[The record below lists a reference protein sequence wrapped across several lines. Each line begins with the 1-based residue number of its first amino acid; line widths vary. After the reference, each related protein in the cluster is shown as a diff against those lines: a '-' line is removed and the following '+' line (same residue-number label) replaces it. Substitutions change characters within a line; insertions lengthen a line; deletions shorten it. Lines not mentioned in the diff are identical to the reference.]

1 MPADT
6 LSLTFAALAD
16 PTRRAIL
23 QRLSAGTANVKELSR
38 PFDMSGP
45 AVCKH
50 LRVLER
56 AGLIR
61 RGRAAQS
68 RPCRLEAAPLKEVV
82 AWTEAYRAFWDASFD
97 RLDGF
102 LQELHAQRQKEKRHG
117 RRRKRT

>member
-1 MPADT
+1 MQADT
-6 LSLTFAALAD
+6 LSVTFAALAD

-23 QRLSAGTANVKELSR
+23 KRLAAGPANVKELSR

-61 RGRAAQS
+61 RGRDAQS
-68 RPCRLEAAPLKEVV
+68 RPCQLEPAPLKQIVV
-82 AWTEAYRAFWDASFD
+82 WAEAYRAFWDASFD
-97 RLDGF
+97 RLGVY
-102 LQELHAQRQKEKRHG
+102 LEELHAQRQKEVRRGRSSKR
-117 RRRKRT
+117 

>member
-1 MPADT
+1 DA
-6 LSLTFAALAD
+6 LRLTVAALAD

-23 QRLSAGTANVKELSR
+23 KRLSLGSANVKELSR

-61 RGRAAQS
+61 RGRRAQS
-68 RPCRLEAAPLKEVV
+68 RPCQLEPAPLKQVA
-82 AWTEAYRAFWDASFD
+82 AWTDAYRELWEASFD
-97 RLDGF
+97 RLGEY
-102 LQELHAQRQKEKRHG
+102 LQELQAQRKKGVRHG
-117 RRRKRT
+117 RRRRR

>member
-1 MPADT
+1 MQTDT

-23 QRLSAGTANVKELSR
+23 KRLTAGPANVKELAE

-45 AVCKH
+45 AVSKH

-61 RGRAAQS
+61 RGRDAQA
-68 RPCRLEAAPLKEVV
+68 RPCELEAAPLEHV
-82 AWTEAYRAFWDASFD
+82 ASWMESYRAFWEGRLD
-97 RLDGF
+97 RLGAYVH
-102 LQELHAQRQKEKRHG
+102 QLHAQRRKESRNA
-117 RRRKRT
+117 RRRKR

>member
-1 MPADT
+1 MPADA

-23 QRLSAGTANVKELSR
+23 KRLAEGTANVKELSR

-56 AGLIR
+56 AGLVR
-61 RGRAAQS
+61 RRREAQS
-68 RPCRLEAAPLKEVV
+68 RPCELDAAPLKEIA
-82 AWTEAYRAFWDASFD
+82 AWTDAYRELWDASFD
-97 RLDGF
+97 RLGTYLRE
-102 LQELHAQRQKEKRHG
+102 LQQQPNGGRHA
-117 RRRKRT
+117 RRRKR

>member
-1 MPADT
+1 MQGDM
-6 LSLTFAALAD
+6 LSLTFSALAD

-23 QRLSAGTANVKELSR
+23 KRLAAGPANVKELSR

-61 RGRAAQS
+61 RSRDAQS
-68 RPCRLEAAPLKEVV
+68 RPCQIEAAPLKQVA
-82 AWTEAYRAFWDASFD
+82 AWTDGYRELWDASFD
-97 RLDGF
+97 RLGGYLEE
-102 LQELHAQRQKEKRHG
+102 LQKKESRGGRKKKR
-117 RRRKRT
+117 

>member
-1 MPADT
+1 MQVDT

-23 QRLSAGTANVKELSR
+23 KRLTEGPANVKELGQ

-61 RGRAAQS
+61 RGREAQS
-68 RPCRLEAAPLKEVV
+68 RPCQLEPAPL
-82 AWTEAYRAFWDASFD
+82 AQASTWMDSYRAFWEARLD
-97 RLDGF
+97 RLGSYLED
-102 LQELHAQRQKEKRHG
+102 LHAQRRKESRSA
-117 RRRKRT
+117 RRRRR

>member
-1 MPADT
+1 MQPDT

-23 QRLSAGTANVKELSR
+23 QRLAAGPANVKELSL

-61 RGRAAQS
+61 RGREAQS
-68 RPCRLEAAPLKEVV
+68 RPCQLEPAPLKQVV
-82 AWTEAYRAFWDASFD
+82 EWAEGYRAFWDASFD
-97 RLDGF
+97 RLDGYLHE
-102 LQELHAQRQKEKRHG
+102 LQAQRRKEVRDA
-117 RRRKRT
+117 RRRKR

>member
-1 MPADT
+1 MQADA

-23 QRLSAGTANVKELSR
+23 KRLSTGPANVKELSR
-38 PFDMSGP
+38 PFAMSGP

-61 RGRAAQS
+61 RGREAQS
-68 RPCRLEAAPLKEVV
+68 RPCQLDPAPLEKIAV
-82 AWTEAYRAFWDASFD
+82 WTEAYRALWDASFD
-97 RLDGF
+97 RLGGY
-102 LQELHAQRQKEKRHG
+102 LVEVQVQRQKEVRNAG
-117 RRRKRT
+117 RRKR

>member
-1 MPADT
+1 MTTDA

-23 QRLSAGTANVKELSR
+23 KRLSAGSANVKELAR
-38 PFDMSGP
+38 PFKMSGP

-61 RGRAAQS
+61 RGRDAQS
-68 RPCRLEAAPLKEVV
+68 RPCRLEPAPLKQVA
-82 AWTEAYRAFWDASFD
+82 AWTDAYRAFWDASFD
-97 RLDGF
+97 RLDVYLHE
-102 LQELHAQRQKEKRHG
+102 LQGQRGKEAPHA
-117 RRRKRT
+117 RRKRR

>member
-1 MPADT
+1 MQADA

-23 QRLSAGTANVKELSR
+23 KRLTAGPANVKELSR

-56 AGLIR
+56 AGLVR
-61 RGRAAQS
+61 RRREAPS
-68 RPCRLEAAPLKEVV
+68 RPCELDPAPLKEI
-82 AWTEAYRAFWDASFD
+82 AAGTGAHPAAPRACVGPAGGGA
-97 RLDGF
+97 RDG
-102 LQELHAQRQKEKRHG
+102 
-117 RRRKRT
+117 

>member
-1 MPADT
+1 MPADR

-23 QRLSAGTANVKELSR
+23 ERLAAGTANVKELSQ

-61 RGRAAQS
+61 RGRDAQS
-68 RPCRLEAAPLKEVV
+68 RPCQLEPAPLAEVA
-82 AWTEAYRAFWDASFD
+82 AWAEAYRAFWDASFD
-97 RLDGF
+97 RLDVY
-102 LQELHAQRQKEKRHG
+102 LKELHAQRRKERHA
-117 RRRKRT
+117 RRRKR

>member
-1 MPADT
+1 MQADT
-6 LSLTFAALAD
+6 LTLTFAALAD

-23 QRLSAGTANVKELSR
+23 KRLAEGPTNVKELSR

-61 RGRAAQS
+61 RSREAQS
-68 RPCRLEAAPLKEVV
+68 RPCQLEPAPLKQVV
-82 AWTEAYRAFWDASFD
+82 AWAEPYRALWDASFD
-97 RLDGF
+97 RLDTY
-102 LQELHAQRQKEKRHG
+102 LQELHGQRRKESHDA
-117 RRRKRT
+117 RRRKR